1 MPLVARAEEPYQMPD
16 EIREPPK
23 LPATMA
29 SAARPIALHDAIA
42 LAVRQNLG
50 IQLSREQSAA
60 AEVGTGVPYGRFEPI
75 LTAFY
80 SHGDADTPPP
90 ISLQQEGIPTM
101 LLNIVSDTWNIGVNQ
116 RLQTG
121 TLLALNFT
129 NGRSLSSPADPM
141 TSPLFY
147 NSGLALSLTQP
158 LLKGFAFSLDVP
170 RADILRA
177 RFASERAK
185 EDVRTAMIATVH
197 QTENAYWD
205 LVQALKTYEVQLSTL
220 ELAQQQ
226 LALTQKQIDA
236 GILPPSDLISAEG
249 TLSQRRLA
257 LVQVETTVG
266 QAGDRLRRV
275 LNLPR
280 EDWLRALLPIDP
292 PRFSE
297 DHVALEHA
305 QAIALRKRPEIAQ
318 RKLDVSRADL
328 DVRVAKT
335 DRLPQLD
342 AQFSYGMVGQTAGY
356 SSTLDQLFA
365 ADVPA
370 WSATLNFSWTPL
382 MKAARAQLAVLEN
395 NRDAAHTQL
404 DQLELD
410 LYFELRDDLRTLD
423 TSARE
428 VRAAA
433 KFRDLATR
441 ALDAEQRKFLN
452 GTSNNIFVAQRQA
465 DLAQARLA
473 ELQAVISHQKA
484 ETALAAAM
492 GVLLE
497 DRGIR
502 LDVTRTEA
510 RRSD

>member
-1 MPLVARAEEPYQMPD
+1 MPD
-16 EIREPPK
+16 EIREPPR
-23 LPATMA
+23 LPASMA
-29 SAARPIALHDAIA
+29 STARPVALQDAIA

-50 IQLSREQSAA
+50 IRLSREQAAA
-60 AEVGTGVPYGRFEPI
+60 AEMGIGVPYGRFEPG
-75 LTAFY
+75 LSAFY
-80 SHGDADTPPP
+80 SHSDADTPPP
-90 ISLQQEGIPTM
+90 ISLQQQGIPTM
-101 LLNIVSDTWNIGVNQ
+101 QLNIVSDNWNVALNE

-129 NGRSLSSPADPM
+129 NGRSFSSPADPM
-141 TSPLFY
+141 TNPLLY
-147 NSGLALSLTQP
+147 NSGLTLSLTQP
-158 LLKGFAFSLDVP
+158 LLKGFAFDLDVP

-177 RFASERAK
+177 RFTSERAK
-185 EDVRTAMIATVH
+185 EDVRSAMIGTVH
-197 QTENAYWD
+197 QTEDAYWD
-205 LVQALKTYEVQLSTL
+205 LVQALKSYEVQLSTL

-226 LALTQKQIDA
+226 LVLTQKQIDA

-249 TLSQRRLA
+249 TLSQRQLS
-257 LVQVETTVG
+257 LVQAETTIG
-266 QAGDRLRRV
+266 QTADRLRRV
-275 LNLPR
+275 VNLPR
-280 EDWLRALLPIDP
+280 EDWLRALLPIDA

-297 DHVALEHA
+297 EQVPLSEA

-318 RKLDVSRADL
+318 RKLDVARADL

-342 AQFSYGMVGQTAGY
+342 AQFSYGMVGQTAAY
-356 SSTLDQLFA
+356 SGALDQLIS

-370 WSATLNFSWTPL
+370 WSATLNLTWTPL

-395 NRDAAHTQL
+395 NRNAARTQL
-404 DQLELD
+404 DQQQLD

-433 KFRDLATR
+433 KFRDLAAR

-492 GVLLE
+492 GTLLE
-497 DRGIR
+497 ERGIR
-502 LDVTRTEA
+502 LEVTRNEA